1 MTMKLVTDTPLPLEE
16 KRRLLIEALWAHG
29 YRPKGCLERLIR
41 EAAFEDEQ
49 LYASATPEGNAML
62 LDMIRY
68 EFRKVEKSKL
78 AERYAQIDR
87 MLTAGFSEREI
98 AKSLKEANLLP
109 SQSWE
114 AAYALT
120 RKDCARV
127 IRSMRAVEAAKK
139 AGAKNLFLRRME
151 RIFNRALMGAE
162 MALSSEDKKGAA
174 ALIAQ
179 ARAAAENAAIVNG
192 VDINGK
198 DRELNRGFDAAS
210 ELARGVID
218 SVKARRAA
226 EPEPVAEDDEQ
237 QTPEEESGDDAKTA

>member
-1 MTMKLVTDTPLPLEE
+1 MTIKLVTGQPIPLEE
-16 KRRLLIEALWAHG
+16 KRRMLIELLWVQG

-41 EAAFEDEQ
+41 EAAFEDQQ
-49 LYASATPEGNAML
+49 LYESTSPEGYAML
-62 LDMIRY
+62 LDTVRY

-78 AERYAQIDR
+78 AERYAQIDV
-87 MLTAGFSEREI
+87 MLTAGFSERDI
-98 AKSLKEANLLP
+98 AKTLKEKHLLP

-127 IRSMRAVEAAKK
+127 IRSMRAVEAARK

-151 RIFNRALMGAE
+151 RIFNRAMMGAE

-174 ALIAQ
+174 ALMSQ
-179 ARAAAENAAIVNG
+179 ALKASENAAIVNG

-226 EPEPVAEDDEQ
+226 AEPEQVDDGQPTTEEQPDAEK
-237 QTPEEESGDDAKTA
+237 KTA

>member
-1 MTMKLVTDTPLPLEE
+1 MKLVTDQPLPLEE
-16 KRRLLIEALWAHG
+16 KRRMLIELLWVQG

-49 LYASATPEGNAML
+49 LYESTSPEGYAML
-62 LDMIRY
+62 LDTVRY

-78 AERYAQIDR
+78 AERYAQIDV

-98 AKSLKEANLLP
+98 AKTLKEKNLLP
-109 SQSWE
+109 SKSWE

-127 IRSMRAVEAAKK
+127 IRGMRAVEAAKK

-151 RIFNRALMGAE
+151 RIFNRSMMGAE

-174 ALIAQ
+174 ALMSQ
-179 ARAAAENAAIVNG
+179 ALKAAENAAIVNG

-198 DRELNRGFDAAS
+198 DRENQRGFDAAS
-210 ELARGVID
+210 ELARGVIE

-226 EPEPVAEDDEQ
+226 EPEVVDEDQATAEELPDDE
-237 QTPEEESGDDAKTA
+237 AKTA